1 MMFKIYHGL
10 TAFSDGQHTMA
21 AVAVSGTAVQLESAT
36 GNTLVAAT
44 GTPLGFLMKSVTADG
59 PSDFELEHLNG
70 IDAHEVITG
79 SNVPVLGFS
88 NGIILTDVVAAGMTG
103 ATTVGEKLKI
113 SAGLWDVAASGDVVC
128 GQLLATD
135 AESTT
140 GLYMIQLLTGGTIEA
155 E

>member
-1 MMFKIYHGL
+1 MFKIYHGVK
-10 TAFSDGQHTMA
+10 AYSDGQHTYA

-59 PSDFELEHLNG
+59 PSDIELERMNG

-88 NGIILTDVVAAGMTG
+88 NGIILTDVVAAGITG
-103 ATTVGEKLKI
+103 ASLLSKLKI
-113 SAGLWDVAASGDVVC
+113 SGGQWDVSASGDVVC
-128 GQLLATD
+128 GQLLATN

-140 GLYMIQLLTGGTIEA
+140 GLYKIQLLTGGTIEA

>member
-1 MMFKIYHGL
+1 MFRIYHGVK
-10 TAFSDGQHTMA
+10 AFSDGQHVCNVVLA
-21 AVAVSGTAVQLESAT
+21 SGTAVQLESAT

-59 PSDFELEHLNG
+59 PSDFELEHING

-79 SNVPVLGFS
+79 SNVPVIGFS
-88 NGIILTDVVAAGMTG
+88 DGIILTDRVAAGMTG
-103 ATTVGEKLKI
+103 ATHLAKLKI
-113 SAGLWDVAASGDVVC
+113 SAGLWDVSASGDVVC
-128 GQLLATD
+128 GQLLATN

-140 GLYMIQLLTGGTIEA
+140 GLYKIQLLTGGTIEA